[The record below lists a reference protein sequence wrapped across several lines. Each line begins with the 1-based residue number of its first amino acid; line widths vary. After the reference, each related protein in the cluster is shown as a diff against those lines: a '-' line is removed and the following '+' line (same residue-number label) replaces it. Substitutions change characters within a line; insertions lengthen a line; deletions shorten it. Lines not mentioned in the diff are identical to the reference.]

1 MGMGNFLLLAFQTR
15 TVFEAQPLTIPRNS
29 HLGICSKKLM
39 VGIFFSRLPV
49 RAYACWFRKN
59 KVGWKVTPPLLK
71 EQIFV
76 RFCEKPLFGFWP
88 FWEPG
93 ISKKSIFVAPPLL
106 GIDISRFGHFLVL

>member
-15 TVFEAQPLTIPRNS
+15 YVFEAQPLTIPRNS

-49 RAYACWFRKN
+49 RAYPCVFRKN
-59 KVGWKVTPPLLK
+59 KGGGKLVNRDWK

-76 RFCEKPLFGFWP
+76 RSCEKPLFGFWP

-106 GIDISRFGHFLVL
+106 GIDISRFWHFLVL